1 MSSPDDHSTRP
12 SPARKRVPAVA
23 WALSAIALLGIFTI
37 GLQAIAASSPAPAQA
52 ESTSAELE
60 GEVEFGEEWEF
71 EAAEMEAEEEE
82 EEFEPGGTAGP
93 AALPPECVLS
103 TASVDVIAV
112 PDHERVQLNLHY
124 TAENPTGIGVE
135 YWLKG
140 SKGSLQLGSV
150 KRKLGTRGVL
160 RLSRHLDEREADKL
174 RAARVIMV
182 GLDLPAVDSYCKP
195 FLTFRLEAKRQQAS
209 RTAWSELFR
218 R

>member
-12 SPARKRVPAVA
+12 SPAHRRLPAVA
-23 WALSAIALLGIFTI
+23 WALSAIALLGIATL
-37 GLQAIAASSPAPAQA
+37 GLQAIAASSPTPAQA

-60 GEVEFGEEWEF
+60 GEVELGEEWEF
-71 EAAEMEAEEEE
+71 EAAEMEEEEE
-82 EEFEPGGTAGP
+82 EELESGGTAGP

-112 PDHERVQLNLHY
+112 PDRERLQLNLRY

-140 SKGSLQLGSV
+140 NKGSLQLGSV
-150 KRKLGTRGVL
+150 KRRLGTRGVL
-160 RLSRHLDEREADKL
+160 HLSRHLDEREVEKV

-182 GLDLPAVDSYCKP
+182 GLDVPAVDSYCKP
-195 FLTFRLEAKRQQAS
+195 FLTFRLDAKRQQAS

>member
-1 MSSPDDHSTRP
+1 MDPLGHRT
-12 SPARKRVPAVA
+12 ARRCHLWPPGHRR
-23 WALSAIALLGIFTI
+23 LLPT
-37 GLQAIAASSPAPAQA
+37 PAQA

-60 GEVEFGEEWEF
+60 DEVEFDEEWEF
-71 EAAEMEAEEEE
+71 EEAEDDEEE
-82 EEFEPGGTAGP
+82 DDEEFEPGGTAGP

-103 TASVDVIAV
+103 TASVDVVAV
-112 PDHERVQLNLHY
+112 PDHERVQLTLRY
-124 TAENPTGIGVE
+124 TSETPTGIGVE

-150 KRKLGTRGVL
+150 KRHLGTRGAL
-160 RLSRHLDEREADKL
+160 HLSRHLDEREVAKV

-182 GLDLPAVDSYCKP
+182 DLDVPAVDSYCKP
-195 FLTFRLEAKRQQAS
+195 FLIFRLDAKRQQAS

>member
-1 MSSPDDHSTRP
+1 M
-12 SPARKRVPAVA
+12 A
-23 WALSAIALLGIFTI
+23 WALSAIALLGILTF
-37 GLQAIAASSPAPAQA
+37 GLQAVVASSPAPAQA
-52 ESTSAELE
+52 ESTAAELE

-71 EAAEMEAEEEE
+71 EVEEDEE
-82 EEFEPGGTAGP
+82 DEDEFEPGGTAGP
-93 AALPPECVLS
+93 TALPPECVLS

-112 PDHERVQLNLHY
+112 PDHERMQLNLRY

-160 RLSRHLDEREADKL
+160 HLSRHLDEREAAKV

-182 GLDLPAVDSYCKP
+182 GLDVPAVDSYCKP
-195 FLTFRLEAKRQQAS
+195 FLIFHLETKRQQAS
-209 RTAWSELFR
+209 RTTWSELSR

>member
-1 MSSPDDHSTRP
+1 M
-12 SPARKRVPAVA
+12 A
-23 WALSAIALLGIFTI
+23 WVLSAIVLLGIATF
-37 GLQAIAASSPAPAQA
+37 GLQAIAASSPTPAQA

-60 GEVEFGEEWEF
+60 DEVEFDEEWEF
-71 EAAEMEAEEEE
+71 EEVEEEDD

-112 PDHERVQLNLHY
+112 PDHGRVQLNLRY

-150 KRKLGTRGVL
+150 KRKLGTQGVL
-160 RLSRHLDEREADKL
+160 HLSRHLDEREATKV

-182 GLDLPAVDSYCKP
+182 GLDVPAVDSYCKP
-195 FLTFRLEAKRQQAS
+195 FLVFRLDAKRQQAK
-209 RTAWSELFR
+209 RTAWSELQR